1 MHINT
6 CGLCNVWQSHTSHD
20 PPLEVGYVTYVT
32 YGPSIR
38 DIYFTYG
45 RAIRDISHITHLE
58 VGYVTYGAGH
68 TLHNPPREVGY
79 VAYDHG
85 HAPHIPYATK
95 GSCVTL

>member
-1 MHINT
+1 MHITT
-6 CGLCNVWQSHTSHD
+6 CGLCNVWQGHTSHD

-32 YGPSIR
+32 YGTYIR
-38 DIYFTYG
+38 DT
-45 RAIRDISHITHLE
+45 SHITHLE